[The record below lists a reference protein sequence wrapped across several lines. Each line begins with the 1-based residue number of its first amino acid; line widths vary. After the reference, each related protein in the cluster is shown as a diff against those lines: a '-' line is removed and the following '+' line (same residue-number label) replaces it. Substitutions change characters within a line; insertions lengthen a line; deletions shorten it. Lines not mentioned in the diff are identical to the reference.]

1 MLKGKREIK
10 DEFDEMLA
18 GKRRW
23 NDQLW
28 ELQKIFEGRYEK
40 PQMTEAEKEQI
51 ELLKSNFKL
60 KPLQLQIALE
70 LNSFLNEKLPKTEN
84 PLIRLRLYRQ
94 DPELRKQFV
103 IRCIQKGLIKI

>member
-1 MLKGKREIK
+1 MRGKREIK
-10 DEFDEMLA
+10 DEFEEMLD

-23 NDQLW
+23 DEQLW
-28 ELQKIFEGRYEK
+28 NLEKTLEGRYDK
-40 PQMTEAEKEQI
+40 PQMTEAEKEQL

-70 LNSFLNEKLPKTEN
+70 LNSFLNEALPNTEN

-94 DPELRKQFV
+94 DAELRKQFV
-103 IRCIQKGLIKI
+103 IRCVQKGLIKL

>member
-1 MLKGKREIK
+1 LKGKQGIK
-10 DEFDEMLA
+10 IEFDEMLD

-23 NDQLW
+23 DEQLW
-28 ELQKIFEGRYEK
+28 NLEKTLEGRYEK
-40 PQMTEAEKEQI
+40 PQMTEMEKEQI

-70 LNSFLNEKLPKTEN
+70 LNSFLNEALPKTEN

-103 IRCIQKGLIKI
+103 IRCIQKGLLKI

>member
-1 MLKGKREIK
+1 LKGKQDIK
-10 DEFDEMLA
+10 IEFNEMLE
-18 GKRRW
+18 GKRPW

-28 ELQKIFEGRYEK
+28 ELQKILEGRYEK
-40 PQMTEAEKEQI
+40 PQMTEAEKEQL

-60 KPLQLQIALE
+60 KPVQLQIALE
-70 LNSFLNEKLPKTEN
+70 LNAFLNEALPNTEN

-103 IRCIQKGLIKI
+103 IRCIQKGLIRI